1 MTYIFHIHR
10 QERPRSRAYWQD
22 FSYDGQPGDSVA
34 QALMAINEDS
44 PLQDRNGQDTAPIRW
59 QRSCLVRKCGACAM
73 VINGVPSLACSTFLS
88 ALSGPV
94 ITLEP
99 LSLFP
104 VVADLIVDRSFLYD
118 RLKDWQIWL
127 DQPAAASPWTWK
139 NRYESAR
146 CLLCGCCLEVCHN
159 ASPQSL
165 FAGAA
170 AAVQAYRILSQETGD
185 SPHGRQLRQAYRHQY
200 FEHCGQSMAC
210 QEVCPARLAVTDL
223 LACANSLVLWKHSRW

>member
-1 MTYIFHIHR
+1 MTYIFHIRR

-139 NRYESAR
+139 IAMNQRDACSVAVAWKSVPMLRRSPSLPERLQLSR
-146 CLLCGCCLEVCHN
+146 RT
-159 ASPQSL
+159 AS
-165 FAGAA
+165 
-170 AAVQAYRILSQETGD
+170 
-185 SPHGRQLRQAYRHQY
+185 
-200 FEHCGQSMAC
+200 
-210 QEVCPARLAVTDL
+210 
-223 LACANSLVLWKHSRW
+223 

>member
-1 MTYIFHIHR
+1 MTYIFHIRR
-10 QERPRSRAYWQD
+10 QERAQRPAYWQD
-22 FSYDGQPGDSVA
+22 FTYDGQPGDSVA
-34 QALMAINEDS
+34 QALTVLNGRS
-44 PLQDRNGQDTAPIRW
+44 PLRDRDGREAAPIRW

-73 VINGVPSLACSTFLS
+73 IIDGVPALACSTFLS
-88 ALSGPV
+88 GLSGPV

-104 VVADLIVDRSFLYD
+104 VVADFIVDRSFLYD

-127 DQPAAASPWTWK
+127 EHPAASSAWNWK
-139 NRYESAR
+139 NGYEAAR
-146 CLLCGCCLEVCHN
+146 CLLCGCCLEVCPN

-170 AAVQAYRILSQETGD
+170 AAVQAYRILARETGD
-185 SPHGRQLRQAYRHQY
+185 SPHRRHLRQAYRQQY

-210 QEVCPARLAVTDL
+210 QQVCPARLPVTDL
-223 LACANSLVLWKHSRW
+223 LACANSLALWKHSRW